1 MYKTMKYFLILIF
14 FLPNFVV
21 ADYSYGIQIKTNGKY
36 KEEYHYDYDTNRVV
50 YINNITN
57 TPKLLDETSFENKDN
72 NENQVEPDK
81 IPLDKNLQSLNK
93 TKLKSEFKF
102 GCIPD
107 KSEKKSK
114 NVEFLQH
121 RTTKDY
127 FFKVIL
133 SIKGCAYKM
142 VGINV
147 YRKRD
152 GSLLQTIDDFDGYA
166 FMSID
171 TIKQGYH
178 LYNDYLFGSKEDDQS
193 INTDDYNFD
202 GDNNEFYI
210 SQTTDDIVDI
220 PIIDRYYAFNKKKGK
235 FIYLNLEGRYITFDE
250 NKKQAIRRKF
260 CSIKDNG
267 AVIVTETHQYD
278 VNKNHFTLINSLC
291 QYKKSDDKSNDEFSR
306 QCTQKEENYCNNENE
321 LDKDELEL

>member
-1 MYKTMKYFLILIF
+1 MKYFLILIF

-21 ADYSYGIQIKTNGKY
+21 ADYFYGIQIKTNGKY

-57 TPKLLDETSFENKDN
+57 TPKLLGKTSFESENKDEN
-72 NENQVEPDK
+72 NVESDK
-81 IPLDKNLQSLNK
+81 IPLDK
-93 TKLKSEFKF
+93 TKLESEFKF

-127 FFKVIL
+127 FFKVLL

-171 TIKQGYH
+171 TIKKGPFWST
-178 LYNDYLFGSKEDDQS
+178 DDDQ
-193 INTDDYNFD
+193 ILNIDDYNFD

-235 FIYLNLEGRYITFDE
+235 FIYLNLEGRDITFDK
-250 NKKQAIRRKF
+250 NKKQATKRKL

-306 QCTQKEENYCNNENE
+306 QCTQKEENYCNNESE

>member
-1 MYKTMKYFLILIF
+1 MKYFLISIF

-21 ADYSYGIQIKTNGKY
+21 ADYFYGIQIKTNGKY

-57 TPKLLDETSFENKDN
+57 TPKLLDETFFEDN
-72 NENQVEPDK
+72 NENNVESDK
-81 IPLDKNLQSLNK
+81 IPLDK
-93 TKLKSEFKF
+93 TKLESEFKF
-102 GCIPD
+102 GCISD

-127 FFKVIL
+127 FFKVLL
-133 SIKGCAYKM
+133 SIKGCAPKM

-152 GSLLQTIDDFDGYA
+152 GSLLQT
-166 FMSID
+166 
-171 TIKQGYH
+171 
-178 LYNDYLFGSKEDDQS
+178 
-193 INTDDYNFD
+193 
-202 GDNNEFYI
+202 
-210 SQTTDDIVDI
+210 TDDIMDA
-220 PIIDRYYAFNKKKGK
+220 PIIDRYYAFAKKEGK
-235 FIYLNLEGRYITFDE
+235 FIYLNLEGRDITFDK
-250 NKKQAIRRKF
+250 NKKQASKRKF

-278 VNKNHFTLINSLC
+278 VNKNHFTLVNSLC

-321 LDKDELEL
+321 LDKDYLNF

>member
-1 MYKTMKYFLILIF
+1 MKYFLILIF

-21 ADYSYGIQIKTNGKY
+21 ADCSYGIQIKTNGKY
-36 KEEYHYDYDTNRVV
+36 KEEYHYDYGTNRVV

-57 TPKLLDETSFENKDN
+57 IPKLLGTTSFEDEDKDEN
-72 NENQVEPDK
+72 NVESNK
-81 IPLDKNLQSLNK
+81 IPLDK
-93 TKLKSEFKF
+93 TKLESEFEF
-102 GCIPD
+102 RCIPD

-127 FFKVIL
+127 FFKVLL
-133 SIKGCAYKM
+133 SIKGSATKM

-152 GSLLQTIDDFDGYA
+152 GSLLQTIDDFDGYE

-178 LYNDYLFGSKEDDQS
+178 LYNDYFFGSKEDDQS

-210 SQTTDDIVDI
+210 SQTTDDVVDI

-250 NKKQAIRRKF
+250 NKKQAIRRKI

-291 QYKKSDDKSNDEFSR
+291 QYKKFSDQANDEFSR
-306 QCTQKEENYCNNENE
+306 QCTQKEENYCNNESE

>member
-1 MYKTMKYFLILIF
+1 MKYFLISIF

-21 ADYSYGIQIKTNGKY
+21 ADYFYGIQIKTNGKY

-81 IPLDKNLQSLNK
+81 IPLDRNLQSLNK

-102 GCIPD
+102 GCFPD

-127 FFKVIL
+127 FFKVLL
-133 SIKGCAYKM
+133 SIKGCAHKM

-171 TIKQGYH
+171 TIKKGFFWST
-178 LYNDYLFGSKEDDQS
+178 DDDQ
-193 INTDDYNFD
+193 ITDVGDYNFD
-202 GDNNEFYI
+202 GDNNDFYI
-210 SQTTDDIVDI
+210 SQTTDEVMDA
-220 PIIDRYYAFNKKKGK
+220 PIIDRYYAFDKKKGK
-235 FIYLNLEGRYITFDE
+235 FIYLNLEGRDIAFDE
-250 NKKQAIRRKF
+250 NKKQATKRKY
-260 CSIKDNG
+260 CPIKENG

-278 VNKNHFTLINSLC
+278 INQNHFNLVNSLC
-291 QYKKSDDKSNDEFSR
+291 QYKKVDDKLDDEFSR

-321 LDKDELEL
+321 LDKDYLDF